1 MDLRVNTLNLIFGVG
16 EEELSILEHE
26 LRDLRQMVKL
36 RDYLV
41 QFPKKLNIVIMI

>member
-1 MDLRVNTLNLIFGVG
+1 MDLKVNTLNLIFGVE

-26 LRDLRQMVKL
+26 LKDHRQMVKL

-41 QFPKKLNIVIMI
+41 QLPKKLNFVIMI